1 MVQFRLS
8 KLVCVDKVFDG
19 EYVLSELHL
28 LFLNI
33 QADIAADHQTRNFLL
48 RHVAR
53 VVNAHRAPAAH
64 DRQPVGDLHD
74 LVQLVRDED
83 DGIALLL

>member
-1 MVQFRLS
+1 MP
-8 KLVCVDKVFDG
+8 LVDVFDVAHAQHNIRRLRL
-19 EYVLSELHL
+19 VLLHVQ
-28 LFLNI
+28 N
-33 QADIAADHQTRNFLL
+33 DIAADHQTRNFLL

-74 LVQLVRDED
+74 LVQLVRNKD